1 MKPYDYFGNL
11 GIGGDLHNG
20 NISILL
26 FMEEGSKMTIFMW
39 ITMALMLL
47 VLVIAN
53 TDKHPKMQWVSAVI
67 LYVLLTIQT
76 VLWIVGW

>member
-11 GIGGDLHNG
+11 VIGGGIHNG

-26 FMEEGSKMTIFMW
+26 FVEVGGKMTIFMW

-47 VLVIAN
+47 MLVIVN
-53 TDKHPKMQWVSAVI
+53 SDEHPKLQWVSAAI
-67 LYVLLTIQT
+67 LYMLLTIQT
-76 VLWIVGW
+76 IIWIVGV

>member
-1 MKPYDYFGNL
+1 MKPNDYFGNL

-26 FMEEGSKMTIFMW
+26 FMEEGGQMTIFMW

-47 VLVIAN
+47 VLIVAN
-53 TDKHPKMQWVSAVI
+53 SDKHPKLQWGSAVI
-67 LYVLLTIQT
+67 LYLLLTVQT
-76 VLWIVGW
+76 MLWIVGV